1 MMAPDIL
8 LFVNFISTVLHTFL
22 LNGERLDVETIS
34 KVPIFACIIF
44 YVQKQP

>member
-22 LNGERLDVETIS
+22 LNERVDVETIS